1 VYTLIPKVSFY
12 FDNHSFRVEN
22 TYEVK
27 EENNV
32 VTIQTDSGSW
42 NISKDFW
49 NLTMLAYIKD
59 LVLLEEYCA

>member
-1 VYTLIPKVSFY
+1 MYTLIPKVSFY
-12 FDNHSFRVEN
+12 FDNHSFRLEN

>member
-1 VYTLIPKVSFY
+1 MYTLIPKVSFY
-12 FDNHSFRVEN
+12 FDNHSFRVED

-49 NLTMLAYIKD
+49 NLMMLAYIKD
-59 LVLLEEYCA
+59 LVFLEEFYA

>member
-1 VYTLIPKVSFY
+1 MYTLIPKVSFY

-27 EENNV
+27 EENNF

-59 LVLLEEYCA
+59 LVFLEEYYA

>member
-1 VYTLIPKVSFY
+1 MYTLIPKVSFY

-49 NLTMLAYIKD
+49 NLMMLAYIKD
-59 LVLLEEYCA
+59 LVFLEEFYA

>member
-1 VYTLIPKVSFY
+1 MYTLIPKVSFY

-59 LVLLEEYCA
+59 LVLLEEYYA

>member
-1 VYTLIPKVSFY
+1 MYTLIPKVSFY
-12 FDNHSFRVEN
+12 FDNHSFRVES

-59 LVLLEEYCA
+59 LILLEEYYA

>member
-1 VYTLIPKVSFY
+1 MYTLIPKVSFY

>member
-1 VYTLIPKVSFY
+1 MYTLIPKVSFY

-59 LVLLEEYCA
+59 LVFLEEYYA

>member
-1 VYTLIPKVSFY
+1 MYILIPKVSFY

-42 NISKDFW
+42 DISKDFW

-59 LVLLEEYCA
+59 LVLLEEYYA

>member
-22 TYEVK
+22 NYEVK

-49 NLTMLAYIKD
+49 DLTMLAYIKD
-59 LVLLEEYCA
+59 LVLLEEYYA

>member
-1 VYTLIPKVSFY
+1 MYTLIPKASFY

-49 NLTMLAYIKD
+49 NLMMLAYIKD

>member
-1 VYTLIPKVSFY
+1 MYTLIPKVSFY

-49 NLTMLAYIKD
+49 NLIVLSYIKD
-59 LVLLEEYCA
+59 LVLLEGHYA

>member
-1 VYTLIPKVSFY
+1 MYTLIPKVSFY

-42 NISKDFW
+42 GISKDFW
-49 NLTMLAYIKD
+49 NLTMLSYIKD
-59 LVLLEEYCA
+59 LIVLE

>member
-1 VYTLIPKVSFY
+1 MYTLIPKVSFY

-42 NISKDFW
+42 NISKNFW
-49 NLTMLAYIKD
+49 KLTMLAYIKD
-59 LVLLEEYCA
+59 LILLEE

>member
-1 VYTLIPKVSFY
+1 MYTLIPKVSFY

-59 LVLLEEYCA
+59 LVFLEEYCA

>member
-1 VYTLIPKVSFY
+1 MYILIPKVSFY

-42 NISKDFW
+42 GISKDFW
-49 NLTMLAYIKD
+49 NLTMLSYIKD
-59 LVLLEEYCA
+59 LIVLE

>member
-42 NISKDFW
+42 GISKDFW
-49 NLTMLAYIKD
+49 NLTMLSYIKD
-59 LVLLEEYCA
+59 LIVLE

>member
-1 VYTLIPKVSFY
+1 MYTLIPKVSFY

-32 VTIQTDSGSW
+32 ITIQTDSGSW
-42 NISKDFW
+42 NISKNFW

-59 LVLLEEYCA
+59 LILLEE

>member
-1 VYTLIPKVSFY
+1 MYTLIPKVSFY

-59 LVLLEEYCA
+59 IVLLEE

>member
-1 VYTLIPKVSFY
+1 MYTLIPKVSFY

-27 EENNV
+27 EENNI

-49 NLTMLAYIKD
+49 DLTMLAYIKD
-59 LVLLEEYCA
+59 LVLLEECYA

>member
-1 VYTLIPKVSFY
+1 MYTLIPKVSFY

-49 NLTMLAYIKD
+49 NLIVLSYIKD
-59 LVLLEEYCA
+59 IVLLEE

>member
-1 VYTLIPKVSFY
+1 MYILIPKVSFY
-12 FDNHSFRVEN
+12 FDNHSFRLEN

-42 NISKDFW
+42 GISKDFW
-49 NLTMLAYIKD
+49 NLTMLSYIKD
-59 LVLLEEYCA
+59 LIVLE

>member
-1 VYTLIPKVSFY
+1 MYTLIPKVSFY

-27 EENNV
+27 EKNNV

-49 NLTMLAYIKD
+49 NLIVLSYIKD
-59 LVLLEEYCA
+59 LILLEEYYA

>member
-1 VYTLIPKVSFY
+1 MYTLIPKVSFY

-42 NISKDFW
+42 DISKDFW
-49 NLTMLAYIKD
+49 NLTMLSYIKD
-59 LVLLEEYCA
+59 LILLEE

>member
-1 VYTLIPKVSFY
+1 MYTLIPKVSFY

-27 EENNV
+27 EENNI

-49 NLTMLAYIKD
+49 DLTMLAYIKD
-59 LVLLEEYCA
+59 LIFLEEYYA

>member
-1 VYTLIPKVSFY
+1 MYTLIPKVSFY

-22 TYEVK
+22 TYEVN
-27 EENNV
+27 EENNA

-49 NLTMLAYIKD
+49 NLIVLSYIKD
-59 LVLLEEYCA
+59 LILLEEYYD

>member
-1 VYTLIPKVSFY
+1 MYTLIPKVSFY

-59 LVLLEEYCA
+59 LILLEG

>member
-1 VYTLIPKVSFY
+1 MYTLIPKVSFY

-27 EENNV
+27 EENNF

-49 NLTMLAYIKD
+49 DLIVLSYIKD
-59 LVLLEEYCA
+59 LVLLEGHYA

>member
-1 VYTLIPKVSFY
+1 MYTLIPKVSFY
-12 FDNHSFRVEN
+12 FDNHSFRVDN

-27 EENNV
+27 EEKNA

-49 NLTMLAYIKD
+49 NLTMLAYIKE
-59 LVLLEEYCA
+59 LILLEE

>member
-1 VYTLIPKVSFY
+1 MYILIPKVSFY

-59 LVLLEEYCA
+59 LILLEG

>member
-1 VYTLIPKVSFY
+1 MYTLIPKVSFY

-49 NLTMLAYIKD
+49 NLIVLSYIKD
-59 LVLLEEYCA
+59 LILLEEYYA

>member
-1 VYTLIPKVSFY
+1 MYTLIPKVSFY

-27 EENNV
+27 EENNT

-49 NLTMLAYIKD
+49 NLTMLAYIKE
-59 LVLLEEYCA
+59 LILLEE

>member
-1 VYTLIPKVSFY
+1 MYTLIPKVSFY

-49 NLTMLAYIKD
+49 DLTMLAYIKD
-59 LVLLEEYCA
+59 LVLLEEYYA

>member
-1 VYTLIPKVSFY
+1 MYTLIPKVSFY

-59 LVLLEEYCA
+59 LVFLEGYYA